1 MQENTSSAV
10 VSLYVVKTADGK
22 YFAGF
27 DPTKGKANFVE
38 DARFSKKFTNKF
50 DIKLRPDESLVE
62 LKIDLATVE
71 VSMSEPFR
79 PPRRT
84 KDAPSPQ

>member
-1 MQENTSSAV
+1 MQENTNAAV

-62 LKIDLATVE
+62 LKIDLTAVHID
-71 VSMSEPFR
+71 MSEPFR

-84 KDAPSPQ
+84 KDTPSPQ